1 MDGREFPQTPARPKP
16 KEGMTMALKIKNP
29 KSTKTDRKTKTT
41 TGVKKLRVKST
52 APKDA
57 NGLPVPPMPVAGWD
71 KVDTSTEQTPKTE
84 VSTVSGTSDVTVT
97 LPFKRE
103 SGKYLEVVIGGN
115 QAWLSRDSVTV
126 IEQKDDEVH
135 VRMTRAYARRRGLLL
150 DQIAA

>member
-1 MDGREFPQTPARPKP
+1 MDGREFPQTPARQKP
-16 KEGMTMALKIKNP
+16 KEGMTMALKIKTTKTP
-29 KSTKTDRKTKTT
+29 KTDRKAKTT

-52 APKDA
+52 APVIA
-57 NGLPVPPMPVAGWD
+57 PTQTPGWD
-71 KVDTSTEQTPKTE
+71 TVDTSTEQTPKIEPVAVTE
-84 VSTVSGTSDVTVT
+84 PATVLVT

-103 SGKYLEVVIGGN
+103 SGKYLEVVIEGN

-126 IEQKDDEVH
+126 IEQKDDEVY

>member
-1 MDGREFPQTPARPKP
+1 
-16 KEGMTMALKIKNP
+16 MALKFKTP
-29 KSTKTDRKTKTT
+29 KTPKTDRPAKT
-41 TGVKKLRVKST
+41 VKKLRVKST
-52 APKDA
+52 APVIA
-57 NGLPVPPMPVAGWD
+57 PTQTPGWD
-71 KVDTSTEQTPKTE
+71 VVDTSTELTLTPKTE

-115 QAWLSRDSVTV
+115 QAWLARDSVTV
-126 IEQKDDEVH
+126 IEQKDDEVY

>member
-52 APKDA
+52 AP
-57 NGLPVPPMPVAGWD
+57 LVAPTQTPGWD
-71 KVDTSTEQTPKTE
+71 VVDTSSELTLTPKTE

>member
-1 MDGREFPQTPARPKP
+1 
-16 KEGMTMALKIKNP
+16 MALKIKTQ
-29 KSTKTDRKTKTT
+29 KTTKTDRPAKT
-41 TGVKKLRVKST
+41 VKKLRVKST
-52 APKDA
+52 APMIA
-57 NGLPVPPMPVAGWD
+57 PTPTPVPGWD
-71 KVDTSTEQTPKTE
+71 MVDTSTEQTPKTE

-115 QAWLSRDSVTV
+115 QAWLARDSVTV
-126 IEQKDDEVH
+126 IEQKDDEVY

>member
-1 MDGREFPQTPARPKP
+1 
-16 KEGMTMALKIKNP
+16 MTLKIKTQKTP
-29 KSTKTDRKTKTT
+29 KTDRPAKT
-41 TGVKKLRVKST
+41 VKKLRVKST
-52 APKDA
+52 APQDA

-71 KVDTSTEQTPKTE
+71 VVDTSTEQTPAVEQAAPTIE

-115 QAWLSRDSVTV
+115 QAWLARDSVTV
-126 IEQKDDEVH
+126 IEQTDNEVY
-135 VRMTRAYARRRGLLL
+135 VRMTRAYARRRGLL